1 MTAIILDGKK
11 LATLS
16 EEFIKKEVSDAS
28 FSWYYS
34 NSSHNISWS

>member
-16 EEFIKKEVSDAS
+16 EEFIKKEVSMLCLLYTSDAADE
-28 FSWYYS
+28 
-34 NSSHNISWS
+34 